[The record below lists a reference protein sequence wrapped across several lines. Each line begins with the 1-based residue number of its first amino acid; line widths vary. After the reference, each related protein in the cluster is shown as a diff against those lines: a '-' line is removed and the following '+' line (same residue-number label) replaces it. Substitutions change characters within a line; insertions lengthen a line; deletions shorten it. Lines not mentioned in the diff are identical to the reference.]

1 MAVQPLLSGDEPVEH
16 EGFLTAE
23 FGRAGRGVHPCGED
37 ERPYFCMVAFDA
49 VHNFCWQL
57 PDSELPA
64 RGLPA
69 IRDWN
74 RTDGPSGVVRRRHRA
89 EPPARARVL
98 PRPTELMDAET
109 GRTARP
115 AL

>member
-23 FGRAGRGVHPCGED
+23 LGRRAAEFISGAD
-37 ERPYFCMVAFDA
+37 ERPYFCMLAFNA

-57 PDSELPA
+57 PEYELAA

-69 IRDWN
+69 FRDW
-74 RTDGPSGVVRRRHRA
+74 TPDVDGSFADG
-89 EPPARARVL
+89 
-98 PRPTELMDAET
+98 TT
-109 GRTARP
+109 T
-115 AL
+115 